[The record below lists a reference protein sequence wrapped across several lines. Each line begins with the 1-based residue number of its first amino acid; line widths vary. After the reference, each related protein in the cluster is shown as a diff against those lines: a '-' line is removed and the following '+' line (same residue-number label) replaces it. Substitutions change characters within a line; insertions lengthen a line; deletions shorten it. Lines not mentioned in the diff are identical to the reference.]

1 MVMVDF
7 VFQVAHKNFFYLRK
21 NSVTLPKEVMLFIII
36 DQRLM
41 LDFMSQGKV

>member
-7 VFQVAHKNFFYLRK
+7 VFQVADKNFFYLRK
-21 NSVTLPKEVMLFIII
+21 FSVTLPKEVMLFIIT

-41 LDFMSQGKV
+41 LDFLSQGKV